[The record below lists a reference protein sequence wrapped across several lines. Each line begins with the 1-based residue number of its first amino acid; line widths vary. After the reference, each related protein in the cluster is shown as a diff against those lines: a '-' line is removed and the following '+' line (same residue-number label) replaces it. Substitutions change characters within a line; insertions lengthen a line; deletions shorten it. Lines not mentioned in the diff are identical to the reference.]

1 MLVSDINSVISKA
14 LERCQP
20 SPKEVQYLTEIADEA
35 MSLLRQYNSPMITDV
50 VLGGSFAKGTWLKR
64 ENIRD
69 NGVSVKSDECTDID
83 IFLKIDVSL
92 QDEEFDELAKKI
104 GKQSLS
110 KYNPRLRYSSH
121 PYVEAYVKGIRVN
134 VVPCYN
140 VEKGKW
146 KSAADR
152 SPFHTEYISNN
163 LDDEKKNQ
171 VRLLKKFLKSIG
183 VYGAEIATGGFSG
196 YVTEILIL
204 KYGSFVSVLTAISNI
219 KEDKNVISI
228 DKFDEDVLKIFQSPL
243 IIIDPIDSRR
253 NLGTAISA
261 ESVGTAVLAARAFLE
276 KPSLNFFRENKER
289 YNETFKEIYSNLLIV
304 EFTYRQRSPDIIWGQ
319 IKRTLNAISR
329 QLCIANFTVIRSI
342 GDTDE
347 NGHATFV
354 FLLEAI
360 TLPPYM
366 RRTGPHIF
374 RTRDTAS
381 FISEN
386 IKKSLLMWI
395 DNEMKVKSLV
405 KRKTT
410 NAKEYIKLILAN
422 KKDVGVTK
430 GLIKDI
436 QETLQIYTGD
446 EREIN
451 GLVKNAI
458 YKLVTTDSR
467 IFR

>member
-1 MLVSDINSVISKA
+1 MLVTDINSVISKA
-14 LERCQP
+14 LQLCQP
-20 SPKEVQYLTEIADEA
+20 SPKEVQHLTEIAEEA
-35 MSLLRQYNSPMITDV
+35 MKLLRQYYSPMITDV

-64 ENIRD
+64 KDIHD
-69 NGVSVKSDECTDID
+69 NSVKSEGCTDID
-83 IFLKIDVSL
+83 IFIKIDVSL

-104 GKQSLS
+104 AKQSLS
-110 KYNPRLRYSSH
+110 GYNPRLRYSSH

-140 VEKGKW
+140 VEKGRW

-152 SPFHTEYISNN
+152 SPFHTEYIRDN

-183 VYGAEIATGGFSG
+183 VYGAEIATAGFSG

-204 KYGSFVSVLTAISNI
+204 KYGSFVSVLKAISNI

-228 DKFDEDVLKIFQSPL
+228 GKFDEDVLKIFQSPI

-261 ESVGTAVLAARAFLE
+261 ESVGKAVLAARAFLE
-276 KPSLNFFRENKER
+276 KPSLDFFREKKER

-304 EFTYRQRSPDIIWGQ
+304 EFFYRQRSPDIIWGQ
-319 IKRTLNAISR
+319 IKRTLNAISK

-342 GDTDE
+342 GDIDE
-347 NGHATFV
+347 KGHATFV

-366 RRTGPHIF
+366 ARTGPHIF
-374 RTRDTAS
+374 RRNDTTS

-405 KRKTT
+405 ERKTT
-410 NAKEYIKLILAN
+410 NAKEYVKLILAN

-430 GLIKDI
+430 GLIEDI

-446 EREIN
+446 EKEIH

-458 YKLVTTDSR
+458 YKLITTDSR

>member
-1 MLVSDINSVISKA
+1 MLVTDINSVISKA
-14 LERCQP
+14 LQLCQP
-20 SPKEVQYLTEIADEA
+20 SPKEVQHLTEIAEEA
-35 MSLLRQYNSPMITDV
+35 MKLLRQYYSPMITDV

-64 ENIRD
+64 KDIHD
-69 NGVSVKSDECTDID
+69 NSVKSEGCTDID
-83 IFLKIDVSL
+83 IFIKIDVSL

-104 GKQSLS
+104 AKQSLS
-110 KYNPRLRYSSH
+110 GYNPRLRYSSH

-140 VEKGKW
+140 VEKGRW

-152 SPFHTEYISNN
+152 SPFHTEYIRDN
-163 LDDEKKNQ
+163 LDEEKKNQ

-183 VYGAEIATGGFSG
+183 VYGAEIATAGFSG

-204 KYGSFVSVLTAISNI
+204 KYGSFVSVLKAISNI

-228 DKFDEDVLKIFQSPL
+228 GKFDEDVLKIFQSPV

-261 ESVGTAVLAARAFLE
+261 ESVGKAVLAARAFLE
-276 KPSLNFFRENKER
+276 KPSLDFFREKKER
-289 YNETFKEIYSNLLIV
+289 YNETFKEIYSNLLII
-304 EFTYRQRSPDIIWGQ
+304 EFIYRQRSPDIIWGQ
-319 IKRTLNAISR
+319 IKRTLNAISK

-342 GDTDE
+342 GDIDE
-347 NGHATFV
+347 KGHATFV

-366 RRTGPHIF
+366 ARTGPHIF
-374 RTRDTAS
+374 RRNDTTS

-405 KRKTT
+405 ERKTT
-410 NAKEYIKLILAN
+410 NAKEYVKLILAN

-430 GLIKDI
+430 GLIEDI

-446 EREIN
+446 EKEIH

-458 YKLVTTDSR
+458 YKLITTDSR

>member
-64 ENIRD
+64 EKIRD
-69 NGVSVKSDECTDID
+69 NSVKSDECTDID

-110 KYNPRLRYSSH
+110 EYNPRLRYSSH

-152 SPFHTEYISNN
+152 SPFHTEYIRNN

-183 VYGAEIATGGFSG
+183 VYGAEIATAGFSG

-204 KYGSFVSVLTAISNI
+204 KYGSFVSALTAISNI

-228 DKFDEDVLKIFQSPL
+228 GKFDEDVLKIFQSPL

-261 ESVGTAVLAARAFLE
+261 ESVGKAVLAARAFLE
-276 KPSLNFFRENKER
+276 KPSLDFFRGKKER

-319 IKRTLNAISR
+319 IKRTLNAISK
-329 QLCIANFTVIRSI
+329 QLCIANFSVIRSI
-342 GDTDE
+342 GDIDE

-354 FLLEAI
+354 FLLEAM

-366 RRTGPHIF
+366 IKTGPHIF

-410 NAKEYIKLILAN
+410 NAKEYVKLILAN

-430 GLIKDI
+430 GLIEDI

-446 EREIN
+446 EKEIN
-451 GLVKNAI
+451 GLVKNAV

>member
-1 MLVSDINSVISKA
+1 MTDINSVISKA
-14 LERCQP
+14 LQLCQP
-20 SPKEVQYLTEIADEA
+20 SPKEVQHLTEIAEEA
-35 MSLLRQYNSPMITDV
+35 MKLLRQYYSPMITDV

-64 ENIRD
+64 KDIHD
-69 NGVSVKSDECTDID
+69 NSVKSEGCTDID
-83 IFLKIDVSL
+83 IFIKIDVSL

-104 GKQSLS
+104 AKQSLGG
-110 KYNPRLRYSSH
+110 YNPRLRYSSH

-140 VEKGKW
+140 VEKGRW

-152 SPFHTEYISNN
+152 SPFHTEYIRDN

-183 VYGAEIATGGFSG
+183 VYGAEIATAGFSG

-204 KYGSFVSVLTAISNI
+204 KYGSFVSVLKAISNI

-228 DKFDEDVLKIFQSPL
+228 GKFDEDVLKIFQSPI

-261 ESVGTAVLAARAFLE
+261 ESVGKAVLAARAFLE
-276 KPSLNFFRENKER
+276 KPSLDFFREKKER

-304 EFTYRQRSPDIIWGQ
+304 EFFYRQRSPDIIWGQ
-319 IKRTLNAISR
+319 IKRTLNAISK

-342 GDTDE
+342 GDIDE
-347 NGHATFV
+347 KGHATFV

-366 RRTGPHIF
+366 ARTGPHIF
-374 RTRDTAS
+374 RRNDTTS

-405 KRKTT
+405 ERKTT
-410 NAKEYIKLILAN
+410 NAKEYVKLILAN

-430 GLIKDI
+430 GLIEDI

-446 EREIN
+446 EKEIH

-458 YKLVTTDSR
+458 YKLITTDSR

>member
-1 MLVSDINSVISKA
+1 MLVTDINSVISKA
-14 LERCQP
+14 LQLCQP
-20 SPKEVQYLTEIADEA
+20 SSKEVQHLTEIAEEA
-35 MSLLRQYNSPMITDV
+35 MKLLRQYYSPMITDV

-64 ENIRD
+64 KDIHD
-69 NGVSVKSDECTDID
+69 NSVKSEGCTDID
-83 IFLKIDVSL
+83 IFIKIDVSL

-104 GKQSLS
+104 AKQSLS
-110 KYNPRLRYSSH
+110 GYNPRLRYSSH

-140 VEKGKW
+140 VEKGRW

-152 SPFHTEYISNN
+152 SPFHTEYIRDN

-183 VYGAEIATGGFSG
+183 VYGAEIATAGFSG

-204 KYGSFVSVLTAISNI
+204 KYGSFVSVLKAISNI

-228 DKFDEDVLKIFQSPL
+228 GKFDEDVLKIFQSPI

-261 ESVGTAVLAARAFLE
+261 ESVGKAVLAARAFLE
-276 KPSLNFFRENKER
+276 KPSLDFFREKKER
-289 YNETFKEIYSNLLIV
+289 FNETFKEIYSNLLIV
-304 EFTYRQRSPDIIWGQ
+304 EFFYRQRSPDIIWGQ
-319 IKRTLNAISR
+319 IKRTLNAISK

-342 GDTDE
+342 GDIDE
-347 NGHATFV
+347 KGHATFV

-366 RRTGPHIF
+366 ARTGPHIF
-374 RTRDTAS
+374 RRNDTTS

-405 KRKTT
+405 ERKTT
-410 NAKEYIKLILAN
+410 NAKEYVKLILAN

-430 GLIKDI
+430 GLIEDI

-446 EREIN
+446 EKEIH

-458 YKLVTTDSR
+458 YKLITTDSR

>member
-1 MLVSDINSVISKA
+1 MLVTDINSVISKA
-14 LERCQP
+14 LQLCQP
-20 SPKEVQYLTEIADEA
+20 SPKEVQHLTEIAEEA
-35 MSLLRQYNSPMITDV
+35 MKLLRQYYSPMITDV

-64 ENIRD
+64 KDIHD
-69 NGVSVKSDECTDID
+69 NSVKSEGCTDID
-83 IFLKIDVSL
+83 IFIKIDVSL

-104 GKQSLS
+104 AKQSLS
-110 KYNPRLRYSSH
+110 GYNPRLRYSSH

-140 VEKGKW
+140 VEKGRW

-152 SPFHTEYISNN
+152 SPFHTEYIRDN

-183 VYGAEIATGGFSG
+183 VYGAEIATAGFSG

-204 KYGSFVSVLTAISNI
+204 KYGSFVSVLKAISNI

-228 DKFDEDVLKIFQSPL
+228 GKFDEDVLKIFQSPV

-261 ESVGTAVLAARAFLE
+261 ESVGKAVLAARAFLE
-276 KPSLNFFRENKER
+276 KPSLDFFREKKER

-304 EFTYRQRSPDIIWGQ
+304 EFIYRQRSPDIIWGQ
-319 IKRTLNAISR
+319 IKRTLNAISK

-342 GDTDE
+342 GDIDE
-347 NGHATFV
+347 KGHATFV

-366 RRTGPHIF
+366 ARTGPHIF
-374 RTRDTAS
+374 RRKDTAS

-386 IKKSLLMWI
+386 IEKSLLIWV

-405 KRKTT
+405 ERKTT
-410 NAKEYIKLILAN
+410 NAKEYVKLILAN

-430 GLIKDI
+430 GLIEDI

-446 EREIN
+446 EKEIH

-458 YKLVTTDSR
+458 YKLITTDSR

>member
-1 MLVSDINSVISKA
+1 MLVTDINSVISKA
-14 LERCQP
+14 LQLCQP
-20 SPKEVQYLTEIADEA
+20 SPKEVQHLTEIAEEA
-35 MSLLRQYNSPMITDV
+35 MKLLRQYYSPMITDV

-64 ENIRD
+64 KDIHD
-69 NGVSVKSDECTDID
+69 NSVKSDGCTDID
-83 IFLKIDVSL
+83 IFIKIDVSL

-104 GKQSLS
+104 AKQSLGG
-110 KYNPRLRYSSH
+110 YNPRLRYSSH

-140 VEKGKW
+140 VEKGRW

-152 SPFHTEYISNN
+152 SPFHTEYIRDN

-183 VYGAEIATGGFSG
+183 VYGAEIATAGFSG

-204 KYGSFVSVLTAISNI
+204 KYGSFVSVLKAISNI

-228 DKFDEDVLKIFQSPL
+228 GKFDEDVLKIFQSPI

-261 ESVGTAVLAARAFLE
+261 ESVGKAVLAARAFLE
-276 KPSLNFFRENKER
+276 KPSLDFFREKKER

-304 EFTYRQRSPDIIWGQ
+304 EFFYRQRSPDIIWGQ
-319 IKRTLNAISR
+319 IKRTLNAISK

-342 GDTDE
+342 GDIDE
-347 NGHATFV
+347 KGHATFV

-366 RRTGPHIF
+366 ARTGPHIF
-374 RTRDTAS
+374 RRNDTTS

-405 KRKTT
+405 ERKTT
-410 NAKEYIKLILAN
+410 NAKEYVKLILAN

-430 GLIKDI
+430 GLIEDI

-446 EREIN
+446 EKEIH

-458 YKLVTTDSR
+458 YKLITTDSR

>member
-64 ENIRD
+64 EKIRD
-69 NGVSVKSDECTDID
+69 NSVKSDECTDID

-110 KYNPRLRYSSH
+110 EYNPRLRYSSH

-152 SPFHTEYISNN
+152 SPFHTEYIRNN
-163 LDDEKKNQ
+163 FDDEKKNQ

-183 VYGAEIATGGFSG
+183 VYGAEIATAGFSG

-228 DKFDEDVLKIFQSPL
+228 GKFDEDVLKIFQSPL

-261 ESVGTAVLAARAFLE
+261 ESVGKAVLAARAFLE
-276 KPSLNFFRENKER
+276 KPSLNFFREKKET
-289 YNETFKEIYSNLLIV
+289 YNETLKKIYSNLLIV

-319 IKRTLNAISR
+319 IKRTLNAISK
-329 QLCIANFTVIRSI
+329 QLLIANFTVIRSI
-342 GDTDE
+342 GDIDE

-366 RRTGPHIF
+366 TRTGPHIF

-386 IKKSLLMWI
+386 IKKSLMMWI

-410 NAKEYIKLILAN
+410 NAKEYVKLILAN

-446 EREIN
+446 EKEIN
-451 GLVKNAI
+451 GLVKNAV

>member
-1 MLVSDINSVISKA
+1 MLVTDINSVISKA
-14 LERCQP
+14 LQLCQP
-20 SPKEVQYLTEIADEA
+20 SPKEVQHLTEIAEEA
-35 MSLLRQYNSPMITDV
+35 MKLLRQYYSPMITDV

-64 ENIRD
+64 KDIHD
-69 NGVSVKSDECTDID
+69 NSVKSEGCTDID
-83 IFLKIDVSL
+83 IFIKIDVSL

-104 GKQSLS
+104 AKQSLS
-110 KYNPRLRYSSH
+110 GYNPRLRYSSH

-140 VEKGKW
+140 VEKGRW

-152 SPFHTEYISNN
+152 SPFHTEYIRDN

-183 VYGAEIATGGFSG
+183 VYGAEIATAGFSG

-204 KYGSFVSVLTAISNI
+204 KYGSFVSVLKAISNI

-228 DKFDEDVLKIFQSPL
+228 GKFDEDVLKIFQSPI

-261 ESVGTAVLAARAFLE
+261 ESVGKAVLAARAFLE
-276 KPSLNFFRENKER
+276 KPSLDFFREKKER
-289 YNETFKEIYSNLLIV
+289 YNETFKEIYSNLLII
-304 EFTYRQRSPDIIWGQ
+304 EFIYRQRSPDIIWGQ
-319 IKRTLNAISR
+319 IKRTLNAISK

-342 GDTDE
+342 GDIDE
-347 NGHATFV
+347 KGHATFV

-366 RRTGPHIF
+366 ARTGPHIF
-374 RTRDTAS
+374 RRNDTTS

-405 KRKTT
+405 ERKTT
-410 NAKEYIKLILAN
+410 NAKEYVKLILAN

-430 GLIKDI
+430 GLIEDI

-446 EREIN
+446 EKEIH

-458 YKLVTTDSR
+458 YKLVTTDPR

>member
-1 MLVSDINSVISKA
+1 MLVTDINSVISKA
-14 LERCQP
+14 LQLCQP
-20 SPKEVQYLTEIADEA
+20 SSKEVQHLTEIAEEA
-35 MSLLRQYNSPMITDV
+35 MKLLRQYYSPMITDV

-64 ENIRD
+64 KDIHD
-69 NGVSVKSDECTDID
+69 NSVKSEGCTDID
-83 IFLKIDVSL
+83 IFIKIDVSL

-104 GKQSLS
+104 AKQSLS
-110 KYNPRLRYSSH
+110 GYNPRLRYSSH

-140 VEKGKW
+140 VEKGRW

-152 SPFHTEYISNN
+152 SPFHTEYIRDN

-183 VYGAEIATGGFSG
+183 VYGAEIATAGFSG

-204 KYGSFVSVLTAISNI
+204 KYGSFVSVLKAISNI

-228 DKFDEDVLKIFQSPL
+228 GKFDEDVLKIFQSPI

-261 ESVGTAVLAARAFLE
+261 ESVGKAVLAARAFLE
-276 KPSLNFFRENKER
+276 KPSLDFFREKKER

-304 EFTYRQRSPDIIWGQ
+304 EFFYRQRSPDIIWGQ
-319 IKRTLNAISR
+319 IKRTLNAISK

-342 GDTDE
+342 GDIDE
-347 NGHATFV
+347 KGHATFV

-366 RRTGPHIF
+366 ARTGPHIF
-374 RTRDTAS
+374 RRNDTSS

-405 KRKTT
+405 ERKTT
-410 NAKEYIKLILAN
+410 NAKEYVKLILAN

-430 GLIKDI
+430 GLIEDI

-446 EREIN
+446 EKEIH

-458 YKLVTTDSR
+458 YKLITTDSR

>member
-1 MLVSDINSVISKA
+1 MLVTDINSVISKA
-14 LERCQP
+14 LQLCQP
-20 SPKEVQYLTEIADEA
+20 SPKEVQHLTEIAEEA
-35 MSLLRQYNSPMITDV
+35 MKLLRQYYSPMITDV

-64 ENIRD
+64 KDIHD
-69 NGVSVKSDECTDID
+69 NSVKSEGCTDID
-83 IFLKIDVSL
+83 IFIKIDVSL

-104 GKQSLS
+104 AKQSLS
-110 KYNPRLRYSSH
+110 GYNPRLRYSSH

-140 VEKGKW
+140 VEKGRW

-152 SPFHTEYISNN
+152 SPFHTEYIRDN

-183 VYGAEIATGGFSG
+183 VYGAEIATAGFSG

-204 KYGSFVSVLTAISNI
+204 KYGSFVSVLKAISYI

-228 DKFDEDVLKIFQSPL
+228 GKFDEDVLKIFQSPV

-261 ESVGTAVLAARAFLE
+261 ESVGKAVLAARAFLE
-276 KPSLNFFRENKER
+276 KPSLDFFREKKER
-289 YNETFKEIYSNLLIV
+289 YNETFKEIYSNLLII
-304 EFTYRQRSPDIIWGQ
+304 EFIYRQRSPDIIWGQ
-319 IKRTLNAISR
+319 IKRTLNAISK

-342 GDTDE
+342 GDIDE
-347 NGHATFV
+347 KGHATFV

-366 RRTGPHIF
+366 ARTGPHIF
-374 RTRDTAS
+374 RRNDTTS

-405 KRKTT
+405 ERKTT
-410 NAKEYIKLILAN
+410 NAKEYVKLILAN

-430 GLIKDI
+430 GLIEDI

-446 EREIN
+446 EKEIH

-458 YKLVTTDSR
+458 YKLITTDSR

>member
-1 MLVSDINSVISKA
+1 MLVTDINSVISKA
-14 LERCQP
+14 LQLCQP
-20 SPKEVQYLTEIADEA
+20 SPKEVQHLTEIAEEA
-35 MSLLRQYNSPMITDV
+35 MKLLRQYYSPMITDV

-64 ENIRD
+64 KDIHD
-69 NGVSVKSDECTDID
+69 NSVKSEGCTDID
-83 IFLKIDVSL
+83 IFIKIDVSL

-104 GKQSLS
+104 AKQSLS
-110 KYNPRLRYSSH
+110 GYNPRLRYSSH

-140 VEKGKW
+140 VEKGRW

-152 SPFHTEYISNN
+152 SPFHTEYIRDN

-183 VYGAEIATGGFSG
+183 VYGAEIATAGFSG

-204 KYGSFVSVLTAISNI
+204 KYGSFVSVLKAISNI

-228 DKFDEDVLKIFQSPL
+228 GKFDEDVLKIFQSPI

-261 ESVGTAVLAARAFLE
+261 ESVGKAVLAARAFLE
-276 KPSLNFFRENKER
+276 KPSLDFFREKKER

-304 EFTYRQRSPDIIWGQ
+304 EFIYRQRSPDIIWGQ
-319 IKRTLNAISR
+319 IKRTLNAISK

-342 GDTDE
+342 GDIDE
-347 NGHATFV
+347 KGHATFV

-366 RRTGPHIF
+366 ARTGPHIF
-374 RTRDTAS
+374 RRNDTTS

-410 NAKEYIKLILAN
+410 NAKEYVKLILAN

-430 GLIKDI
+430 GLIEDI

-446 EREIN
+446 EKEIH

-458 YKLVTTDSR
+458 YKLITTDSR

>member
-1 MLVSDINSVISKA
+1 MLVTDINSVISKA
-14 LERCQP
+14 LQLCQP
-20 SPKEVQYLTEIADEA
+20 SPKEVQHLTEIAEEA
-35 MSLLRQYNSPMITDV
+35 MKLLRQYYSPMITDV

-64 ENIRD
+64 KDIHD
-69 NGVSVKSDECTDID
+69 NSVKSEGCTDID
-83 IFLKIDVSL
+83 IFIKIDVSL

-104 GKQSLS
+104 AKQSLS
-110 KYNPRLRYSSH
+110 GYNPRLRYSSH

-140 VEKGKW
+140 VEKGRW

-152 SPFHTEYISNN
+152 SPFHTEYIRDN

-183 VYGAEIATGGFSG
+183 VYGAEIATAGFSG

-204 KYGSFVSVLTAISNI
+204 KYGSFVSVLKAISNI

-228 DKFDEDVLKIFQSPL
+228 GKFDEDVLKIFQSPI
-243 IIIDPIDSRR
+243 IIIDPIDYRR

-261 ESVGTAVLAARAFLE
+261 ESVGKAVLAARAFLE
-276 KPSLNFFRENKER
+276 KPSLDFFREKKER

-304 EFTYRQRSPDIIWGQ
+304 EFFYRQRSPDIIWGQ
-319 IKRTLNAISR
+319 IKRTLNAISK

-342 GDTDE
+342 GDIDE
-347 NGHATFV
+347 KGHATFV

-366 RRTGPHIF
+366 ARTGPHIF
-374 RTRDTAS
+374 RRNDTTS

-405 KRKTT
+405 ERKTT
-410 NAKEYIKLILAN
+410 NAKEYVKLILAN

-430 GLIKDI
+430 GLIEDI

-446 EREIN
+446 EKEIH

-458 YKLVTTDSR
+458 YKLITTDSR

>member
-1 MLVSDINSVISKA
+1 MLVTDINSVISKA
-14 LERCQP
+14 LQLCQP
-20 SPKEVQYLTEIADEA
+20 SSKEVQHLTEIAEEA
-35 MSLLRQYNSPMITDV
+35 MKLLRQYYSPMITDV

-64 ENIRD
+64 KDIHD
-69 NGVSVKSDECTDID
+69 NSVKSDGCTDID
-83 IFLKIDVSL
+83 IFIKIDVSL

-104 GKQSLS
+104 AKQSLRG
-110 KYNPRLRYSSH
+110 YNPRLRYSSH

-140 VEKGKW
+140 VEKGRW

-152 SPFHTEYISNN
+152 SPFHTEYIRDN

-183 VYGAEIATGGFSG
+183 VYGAEIATAGFSG

-204 KYGSFVSVLTAISNI
+204 KYGSFVSVLKAISNI

-228 DKFDEDVLKIFQSPL
+228 GKFDEDVLKIFQSPV

-261 ESVGTAVLAARAFLE
+261 ESVGKAVLAARAFLE
-276 KPSLNFFRENKER
+276 KPSLDFFREKKER

-304 EFTYRQRSPDIIWGQ
+304 EFIYRQRSPDIIWGQ
-319 IKRTLNAISR
+319 IKRTLNAISK

-342 GDTDE
+342 GDIDE
-347 NGHATFV
+347 KGHATFV

-366 RRTGPHIF
+366 ARTGPHIF
-374 RTRDTAS
+374 RRNDTTS

-405 KRKTT
+405 ERKTT
-410 NAKEYIKLILAN
+410 NAKEYVKLILAN

-430 GLIKDI
+430 GLIEDI

-446 EREIN
+446 EKEIH

-458 YKLVTTDSR
+458 YKLITTDSR

>member
-1 MLVSDINSVISKA
+1 MLVTDINSVISKA
-14 LERCQP
+14 LQLCQP
-20 SPKEVQYLTEIADEA
+20 SPKEVQHLTEIAEEA
-35 MSLLRQYNSPMITDV
+35 MKLLRQYYSPMITDV

-64 ENIRD
+64 KDIHD
-69 NGVSVKSDECTDID
+69 NSVKSEGCTDID
-83 IFLKIDVSL
+83 IFIKIDVSL

-104 GKQSLS
+104 AKQSLS
-110 KYNPRLRYSSH
+110 GYNPRLRYSSH

-152 SPFHTEYISNN
+152 SPFHTEYIRDN

-183 VYGAEIATGGFSG
+183 VYGAEIATAGFSG

-204 KYGSFVSVLTAISNI
+204 KYGSFLSVLKAISNI

-228 DKFDEDVLKIFQSPL
+228 GKFDEDVLKIFQSPI

-261 ESVGTAVLAARAFLE
+261 ESVGKAVLAARAFLE
-276 KPSLNFFRENKER
+276 KPSLDFFREKKER

-304 EFTYRQRSPDIIWGQ
+304 EFFYRQRSPDIIWGQ
-319 IKRTLNAISR
+319 IKRTLNAISK

-342 GDTDE
+342 GDIDE
-347 NGHATFV
+347 KGHATFV

-360 TLPPYM
+360 TLPRYM
-366 RRTGPHIF
+366 ARTGPDIF
-374 RTRDTAS
+374 RRNDTTS

-405 KRKTT
+405 ERKTT
-410 NAKEYIKLILAN
+410 NAKEYVKLILAN

-430 GLIKDI
+430 GLIEDI

-446 EREIN
+446 EKEIH

-458 YKLVTTDSR
+458 YKLVTTDPR

>member
-1 MLVSDINSVISKA
+1 MLVTDINSVISKA
-14 LERCQP
+14 LQLCQP
-20 SPKEVQYLTEIADEA
+20 SSKEVQHLTEIAEEA
-35 MSLLRQYNSPMITDV
+35 MKLLRQYHSPMITDV

-64 ENIRD
+64 KDIHD
-69 NGVSVKSDECTDID
+69 NSVKSEGCTDID
-83 IFLKIDVSL
+83 IFIKIDVSL

-104 GKQSLS
+104 AKQSLGG
-110 KYNPRLRYSSH
+110 YNPRLRYSSH

-140 VEKGKW
+140 VEKGRW

-152 SPFHTEYISNN
+152 SPFHTEYIRDN

-183 VYGAEIATGGFSG
+183 VYGAEIATAGFSG

-204 KYGSFVSVLTAISNI
+204 KYGSFVSVLKAISNI

-228 DKFDEDVLKIFQSPL
+228 GKFDEDVLKIFQSPI

-261 ESVGTAVLAARAFLE
+261 ESVGKAVLAARAFLE
-276 KPSLNFFRENKER
+276 KPSLDFFREKKER

-304 EFTYRQRSPDIIWGQ
+304 EFFYRQRSPDIIWGQ
-319 IKRTLNAISR
+319 IKRTLNAISK

-342 GDTDE
+342 GDIDE
-347 NGHATFV
+347 KGHATFV

-366 RRTGPHIF
+366 ARTGPHIF
-374 RTRDTAS
+374 RRNDTTS

-405 KRKTT
+405 ERKTT
-410 NAKEYIKLILAN
+410 NAKEYVKLILAN

-430 GLIKDI
+430 GLIEDI

-446 EREIN
+446 EKEIH

-458 YKLVTTDSR
+458 YKLITTDSR

>member
-1 MLVSDINSVISKA
+1 MLVTDINSVISKA
-14 LERCQP
+14 LQLCQP
-20 SPKEVQYLTEIADEA
+20 SPKEVQHLTEIAEEA
-35 MSLLRQYNSPMITDV
+35 MKLLRQYYSPMITDV

-64 ENIRD
+64 KDIHD
-69 NGVSVKSDECTDID
+69 NSVKSEGCTDID
-83 IFLKIDVSL
+83 IFIKIDVSL

-104 GKQSLS
+104 AKQSLS
-110 KYNPRLRYSSH
+110 GYNPRLRYSSH

-140 VEKGKW
+140 VEKGRW

-152 SPFHTEYISNN
+152 SPFHTEYIRDN

-183 VYGAEIATGGFSG
+183 VYGAEIATAGFSG

-204 KYGSFVSVLTAISNI
+204 KYCSFLSVLKAISNI

-228 DKFDEDVLKIFQSPL
+228 GKFDEDVLKIFQSPI

-261 ESVGTAVLAARAFLE
+261 ESVGKAVLAARAFLE
-276 KPSLNFFRENKER
+276 KPSLDFFREKKER

-304 EFTYRQRSPDIIWGQ
+304 EFFYRQRSPDIIWGQ
-319 IKRTLNAISR
+319 IKRTLNAISK

-342 GDTDE
+342 GDIDE
-347 NGHATFV
+347 KGHATFV

-366 RRTGPHIF
+366 ARTGPHIF
-374 RTRDTAS
+374 RRNDTTS

-405 KRKTT
+405 ERKTT
-410 NAKEYIKLILAN
+410 NAKEYVKLILAN

-430 GLIKDI
+430 GLIEDI

-446 EREIN
+446 EKEIH

-458 YKLVTTDSR
+458 YKLITTDSR

>member
-1 MLVSDINSVISKA
+1 MLVTDINSVISKA
-14 LERCQP
+14 LQLCQP
-20 SPKEVQYLTEIADEA
+20 SSKEVQHLTEIAEEA
-35 MSLLRQYNSPMITDV
+35 MKLLRQYYSPMITDV

-64 ENIRD
+64 KDIHD
-69 NGVSVKSDECTDID
+69 NSVKSDGCTDID
-83 IFLKIDVSL
+83 IFIKIDVSL

-104 GKQSLS
+104 AKQSLS
-110 KYNPRLRYSSH
+110 GYNPRLRYSSH

-140 VEKGKW
+140 VEKGRW

-152 SPFHTEYISNN
+152 SPFHTEYIRDN

-183 VYGAEIATGGFSG
+183 VYGAEIATAGFSG

-204 KYGSFVSVLTAISNI
+204 KYGSFVSVLKAISNI

-228 DKFDEDVLKIFQSPL
+228 GKFDEDVLKIFQSPI

-261 ESVGTAVLAARAFLE
+261 ESVGKAVLAARAFLE
-276 KPSLNFFRENKER
+276 KPSLDFFREKKER

-304 EFTYRQRSPDIIWGQ
+304 EFFYRQRSPDIIWGQ
-319 IKRTLNAISR
+319 IKRTLNAISK

-342 GDTDE
+342 GDIDE
-347 NGHATFV
+347 KGHATFV

-366 RRTGPHIF
+366 ARTGPHIF
-374 RTRDTAS
+374 RRNDTTS

-405 KRKTT
+405 ERKTT
-410 NAKEYIKLILAN
+410 NAKEYVKLILAN
-422 KKDVGVTK
+422 KKNVGVTK
-430 GLIKDI
+430 GLIEDI

-446 EREIN
+446 EKEIH

-458 YKLVTTDSR
+458 YKLITTDSR

>member
-1 MLVSDINSVISKA
+1 MTDINSVISKA
-14 LERCQP
+14 LQLCQP
-20 SPKEVQYLTEIADEA
+20 SPKEVQHLTEIAEEA
-35 MSLLRQYNSPMITDV
+35 MKLLRQYYSPMITDV

-64 ENIRD
+64 KDIHD
-69 NGVSVKSDECTDID
+69 NSVKSEGCTDID
-83 IFLKIDVSL
+83 IFIKIDVSL

-104 GKQSLS
+104 AKQSLS
-110 KYNPRLRYSSH
+110 GYNPRLRYSSH

-140 VEKGKW
+140 VEKGRW

-152 SPFHTEYISNN
+152 SPFHTEYIRNN

-183 VYGAEIATGGFSG
+183 VYGAEIATAGFSG

-204 KYGSFVSVLTAISNI
+204 KYGSFVSVLKAISNI

-228 DKFDEDVLKIFQSPL
+228 GKFDEDVLKIFQSPI

-261 ESVGTAVLAARAFLE
+261 ESVGKAVLAARAFLE
-276 KPSLNFFRENKER
+276 KPSLDFFREKKER

-304 EFTYRQRSPDIIWGQ
+304 EFFYRQRSPDIIWGQ
-319 IKRTLNAISR
+319 IKRTLNAISK

-342 GDTDE
+342 GDIDE
-347 NGHATFV
+347 KGHATFV

-366 RRTGPHIF
+366 ARTGPHIF
-374 RTRDTAS
+374 RRNDTTS

-405 KRKTT
+405 ERKTT
-410 NAKEYIKLILAN
+410 NAKEYVKLILAN

-430 GLIKDI
+430 GLIEDI

-446 EREIN
+446 EKEIH

-458 YKLVTTDSR
+458 YKLITTDSR

>member
-1 MLVSDINSVISKA
+1 MLVTDINSVISKA
-14 LERCQP
+14 LQLCQP
-20 SPKEVQYLTEIADEA
+20 SPKEVQHLTEIAEEA
-35 MSLLRQYNSPMITDV
+35 MKLLRQYYSPMITDV

-64 ENIRD
+64 KDIHD
-69 NGVSVKSDECTDID
+69 NSVKSEGCTDID
-83 IFLKIDVSL
+83 IFIKIDVSL

-104 GKQSLS
+104 AKQSLS
-110 KYNPRLRYSSH
+110 GYNPRLRYSSH

-140 VEKGKW
+140 VEKGRW

-152 SPFHTEYISNN
+152 SPFHTEYIRDN

-183 VYGAEIATGGFSG
+183 VYGAEIATAGFSG

-204 KYGSFVSVLTAISNI
+204 KYGSFLSVLKAISNI

-228 DKFDEDVLKIFQSPL
+228 GKFDEDVLKIFQSPI

-261 ESVGTAVLAARAFLE
+261 ESVGKAVLAARAFLE
-276 KPSLNFFRENKER
+276 KPSLDFFREKKER

-304 EFTYRQRSPDIIWGQ
+304 EFIYRQRSPDIIWGQ
-319 IKRTLNAISR
+319 IKRTLNAISK

-342 GDTDE
+342 GDIDE
-347 NGHATFV
+347 KGHATFV

-366 RRTGPHIF
+366 ARTGPHIF
-374 RTRDTAS
+374 RRNDTTS

-405 KRKTT
+405 ERKTT
-410 NAKEYIKLILAN
+410 NAKEYVKLILAN

-430 GLIKDI
+430 GLIEDI

-446 EREIN
+446 EKEIH

-458 YKLVTTDSR
+458 YKLITTDSR

>member
-1 MLVSDINSVISKA
+1 MLVTDINSVISKA
-14 LERCQP
+14 LQLCQP
-20 SPKEVQYLTEIADEA
+20 SPKEVQHLTEIAEEA
-35 MSLLRQYNSPMITDV
+35 MKLLRQYYSPMITDV

-64 ENIRD
+64 KDIHD
-69 NGVSVKSDECTDID
+69 NSVKSEGCTDID
-83 IFLKIDVSL
+83 IFIKIDVSL

-104 GKQSLS
+104 AKQSLS
-110 KYNPRLRYSSH
+110 GYNPRLRYSSH

-140 VEKGKW
+140 VEKGRW

-152 SPFHTEYISNN
+152 SPFHTEYIRDN

-183 VYGAEIATGGFSG
+183 VYGAEIATAGFSG

-204 KYGSFVSVLTAISNI
+204 KYGSFVSVLKAISNI

-228 DKFDEDVLKIFQSPL
+228 GKFDEDVLKIFQSPV

-261 ESVGTAVLAARAFLE
+261 ESVGKAVLAARAFLE
-276 KPSLNFFRENKER
+276 KPSLDFFREKKER

-304 EFTYRQRSPDIIWGQ
+304 EFFYRQRSPDIIWGQ
-319 IKRTLNAISR
+319 IKRTLNAISK

-342 GDTDE
+342 GDIDE
-347 NGHATFV
+347 KGHATFV

-366 RRTGPHIF
+366 ARTGPHIF
-374 RTRDTAS
+374 RRNDTTS

-405 KRKTT
+405 ERKTT
-410 NAKEYIKLILAN
+410 NAKEYVKLILAN

-430 GLIKDI
+430 GLIEDI

-446 EREIN
+446 EKEIH

-458 YKLVTTDSR
+458 YKLITTDSR

>member
-1 MLVSDINSVISKA
+1 MLVTDINSVISKA
-14 LERCQP
+14 LQLCQP
-20 SPKEVQYLTEIADEA
+20 SPKEVQYLTEIAEEA
-35 MSLLRQYNSPMITDV
+35 MKLLRQYYSPMITDV

-64 ENIRD
+64 KDIHD
-69 NGVSVKSDECTDID
+69 NSVKSEGCTDID
-83 IFLKIDVSL
+83 IFIKIDVSL

-104 GKQSLS
+104 AKQSLS
-110 KYNPRLRYSSH
+110 GYNPRLRYSSH

-140 VEKGKW
+140 VEKGRW

-152 SPFHTEYISNN
+152 SPFHTEYIRDN

-183 VYGAEIATGGFSG
+183 VYGAEIATAGFSG

-204 KYGSFVSVLTAISNI
+204 KYGSFVSVLKAISNN

-228 DKFDEDVLKIFQSPL
+228 GKFDEDVLKIFQSPV

-261 ESVGTAVLAARAFLE
+261 ESVGKAVLAARAFLE
-276 KPSLNFFRENKER
+276 KPSLDFFREKKER

-304 EFTYRQRSPDIIWGQ
+304 EFFYRQRSPDIIWGQ
-319 IKRTLNAISR
+319 IKRTLNAISK

-342 GDTDE
+342 GDIDE
-347 NGHATFV
+347 KGHATFV

-366 RRTGPHIF
+366 ARTGPHIF
-374 RTRDTAS
+374 RRNDTTS

-405 KRKTT
+405 ERKTT
-410 NAKEYIKLILAN
+410 NAKEYVKLILAN

-430 GLIKDI
+430 GLIEDI

-446 EREIN
+446 EKEIH

-458 YKLVTTDSR
+458 YKLITTDSR

>member
-14 LERCQP
+14 LQLCQP
-20 SPKEVQYLTEIADEA
+20 SSKEVQHLTEIAEEA
-35 MSLLRQYNSPMITDV
+35 MKLLRQYHSPMITDV

-64 ENIRD
+64 KDIHD
-69 NGVSVKSDECTDID
+69 NSVKSEGCTDID
-83 IFLKIDVSL
+83 IFIKIDVSL

-104 GKQSLS
+104 AKQSLS
-110 KYNPRLRYSSH
+110 GYNPRLRYSSH

-140 VEKGKW
+140 VEKGRW

-152 SPFHTEYISNN
+152 SPFHTEYIRDN

-183 VYGAEIATGGFSG
+183 VYGAEIATAGFSG

-204 KYGSFVSVLTAISNI
+204 KYGSFVSVLKAISNI

-228 DKFDEDVLKIFQSPL
+228 GKFDEDVLKIFQSPI

-261 ESVGTAVLAARAFLE
+261 ESVGKAVLAARAFLE
-276 KPSLNFFRENKER
+276 KPSLDFFREKKER
-289 YNETFKEIYSNLLIV
+289 FNETFKEIYSNLLIV
-304 EFTYRQRSPDIIWGQ
+304 EFFYRQRSPDIIWGQ
-319 IKRTLNAISR
+319 IKRTLNAISK

-342 GDTDE
+342 GDIDE
-347 NGHATFV
+347 KGHATFV

-366 RRTGPHIF
+366 ARTGPHIF
-374 RTRDTAS
+374 RRNDTTS

-405 KRKTT
+405 ERKTT
-410 NAKEYIKLILAN
+410 NAKEYVKLILAS

-430 GLIKDI
+430 GLIEDI

-446 EREIN
+446 EKEIN
-451 GLVKNAI
+451 GLVKNAV

>member
-1 MLVSDINSVISKA
+1 MLVTDINSVISKA
-14 LERCQP
+14 LQLCQP
-20 SPKEVQYLTEIADEA
+20 SPKEVQHLTEIAEEA
-35 MSLLRQYNSPMITDV
+35 MKLLRQYYSPMITDV

-64 ENIRD
+64 KDIHD
-69 NGVSVKSDECTDID
+69 NSVKSEGCTDID
-83 IFLKIDVSL
+83 IFIKIDVSL

-104 GKQSLS
+104 AKQSLGG
-110 KYNPRLRYSSH
+110 YNPRLRYSSH

-140 VEKGKW
+140 VEKGRW

-152 SPFHTEYISNN
+152 SPFHTEYIRDN

-183 VYGAEIATGGFSG
+183 VYGAEIATAGFSG

-204 KYGSFVSVLTAISNI
+204 KYGSFVSVLKAISNI

-228 DKFDEDVLKIFQSPL
+228 GKFDEDVLKIFQSPI

-261 ESVGTAVLAARAFLE
+261 ESVGKAVLAARAFLE
-276 KPSLNFFRENKER
+276 KPSLDFFREKKER

-304 EFTYRQRSPDIIWGQ
+304 EFFYRQRSPDIIWGQ
-319 IKRTLNAISR
+319 IKRTLNAISK

-342 GDTDE
+342 GDIDE
-347 NGHATFV
+347 KGHATFV

-366 RRTGPHIF
+366 ARTGPHIF
-374 RTRDTAS
+374 RRNDTTS

-405 KRKTT
+405 ERKTT
-410 NAKEYIKLILAN
+410 NAKEYVKLILAN

-430 GLIKDI
+430 GLIEDI

-446 EREIN
+446 EKEIH

-458 YKLVTTDSR
+458 YKLITTDSR

>member
-1 MLVSDINSVISKA
+1 MLVTDINSVISKA
-14 LERCQP
+14 LQLCQP
-20 SPKEVQYLTEIADEA
+20 SSKEVQHLTEIAEEA
-35 MSLLRQYNSPMITDV
+35 MKLLRQYYSPMITDV

-64 ENIRD
+64 KDIHD
-69 NGVSVKSDECTDID
+69 NSVKSEGCTDID
-83 IFLKIDVSL
+83 IFIKIDVSL

-104 GKQSLS
+104 AKQSLS
-110 KYNPRLRYSSH
+110 GYNPRLRYSSH

-140 VEKGKW
+140 VEKGRW

-152 SPFHTEYISNN
+152 SPFHTEYIRDN

-183 VYGAEIATGGFSG
+183 VYGAEIATAGFSG

-204 KYGSFVSVLTAISNI
+204 KYGSFVSVLKAISNI

-228 DKFDEDVLKIFQSPL
+228 GKFDEDVLKIFQSSV

-261 ESVGTAVLAARAFLE
+261 ESVGKAVLAARAFLE
-276 KPSLNFFRENKER
+276 KPSLDFFREKKER

-304 EFTYRQRSPDIIWGQ
+304 EFFYRQRSPDIIWGQ
-319 IKRTLNAISR
+319 IKRTLNAISK

-342 GDTDE
+342 GDIDE
-347 NGHATFV
+347 KGHATFV

-366 RRTGPHIF
+366 ARTGPHIF
-374 RTRDTAS
+374 RRNDTTS

-405 KRKTT
+405 ERKTT
-410 NAKEYIKLILAN
+410 NAKEYVKLILAN

-430 GLIKDI
+430 GLIEDI

-446 EREIN
+446 EKEIH

-458 YKLVTTDSR
+458 YKLITTDSR

>member
-1 MLVSDINSVISKA
+1 MLVTDINSVISKA
-14 LERCQP
+14 LQLCQP
-20 SPKEVQYLTEIADEA
+20 SSKEVQHLTEIAEEA
-35 MSLLRQYNSPMITDV
+35 MKLLRQYYSPMITDV

-64 ENIRD
+64 KDIHD
-69 NGVSVKSDECTDID
+69 NSVKSEGCTDID
-83 IFLKIDVSL
+83 IFIKIDVSL

-104 GKQSLS
+104 AKQSLS
-110 KYNPRLRYSSH
+110 GYNPRLRYSSH

-140 VEKGKW
+140 VEKGRW

-152 SPFHTEYISNN
+152 SPFHTEYIRDN

-183 VYGAEIATGGFSG
+183 VYGAEIATAGFSG

-204 KYGSFVSVLTAISNI
+204 KYGSFVSVLKAISNI

-228 DKFDEDVLKIFQSPL
+228 GKFDEDVLKIFQSPV

-261 ESVGTAVLAARAFLE
+261 ESVGKAVLAARAFLE
-276 KPSLNFFRENKER
+276 KPSLDFFREKKER

-304 EFTYRQRSPDIIWGQ
+304 EFFYRQRSPDIIWGQ
-319 IKRTLNAISR
+319 IKRTLNAISK

-342 GDTDE
+342 GDIDE
-347 NGHATFV
+347 KGHATFV

-366 RRTGPHIF
+366 ARTGPHIF
-374 RTRDTAS
+374 RRNDTTS

-405 KRKTT
+405 ERKTT
-410 NAKEYIKLILAN
+410 NAKEYVKLILAN

-430 GLIKDI
+430 GLIEDI

-446 EREIN
+446 EKEIH

-458 YKLVTTDSR
+458 YKLITTDSR

>member
-1 MLVSDINSVISKA
+1 MLVTDINSVISKA
-14 LERCQP
+14 LQLCQP
-20 SPKEVQYLTEIADEA
+20 SSKEVQHLTEIAEEA
-35 MSLLRQYNSPMITDV
+35 MKLLRQYYSPMITDV

-64 ENIRD
+64 KDIHD
-69 NGVSVKSDECTDID
+69 NSVKSEGCTDID
-83 IFLKIDVSL
+83 IFIKIDVSL

-104 GKQSLS
+104 AKQSLS
-110 KYNPRLRYSSH
+110 GYNPRLRYSSH

-140 VEKGKW
+140 VEKGRW

-152 SPFHTEYISNN
+152 SPFHTEYIRDN

-183 VYGAEIATGGFSG
+183 VYGAEIATAGFSG

-204 KYGSFVSVLTAISNI
+204 KYGSFVSVLKAISNI

-228 DKFDEDVLKIFQSPL
+228 GKFDEDVLKIFQSPI

-261 ESVGTAVLAARAFLE
+261 ESVGKAVLAARAFLE
-276 KPSLNFFRENKER
+276 KPSLDFFREKKER
-289 YNETFKEIYSNLLIV
+289 YNETFKEIYSNLLII
-304 EFTYRQRSPDIIWGQ
+304 EFIYRQRSPDIIWGQ
-319 IKRTLNAISR
+319 IKRTLNAISK

-342 GDTDE
+342 GDIDE
-347 NGHATFV
+347 KGHATFV

-366 RRTGPHIF
+366 ARTGPHIF
-374 RTRDTAS
+374 RRNDTTS

-405 KRKTT
+405 ERKTT
-410 NAKEYIKLILAN
+410 NAKEYVKLILAN

-430 GLIKDI
+430 GLIEDI

-446 EREIN
+446 EKEIH

-458 YKLVTTDSR
+458 YKLITTDSR